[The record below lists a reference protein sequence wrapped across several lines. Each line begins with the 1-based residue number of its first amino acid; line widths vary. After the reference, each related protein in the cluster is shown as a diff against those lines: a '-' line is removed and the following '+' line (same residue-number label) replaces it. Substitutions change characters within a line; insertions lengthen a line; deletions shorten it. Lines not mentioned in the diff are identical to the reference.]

1 MPVSTTVLFGAAFF
15 VVALGFGAAVRGLL
29 REAAWDRVALGLAVT
44 LGEGL
49 AVGEAVGLGEVL
61 VAPGLAALGTAS
73 ATTGAGVSPE
83 VSWTAPTVPPTT
95 SATPTAAVAARP
107 AGEENMRV
115 RECLPATG
123 PVLSSP
129 EQTGSD
135 RNERST
141 SEVNVIM
148 VVSPELQ
155 GYV

>member
-1 MPVSTTVLFGAAFF
+1 MLFGAAFL
-15 VVALGFGAAVRGLL
+15 VVVLGLGAVVRGLL
-29 REAAWDRVALGLAVT
+29 REAAWDRVAFGLAVT

-49 AVGEAVGLGEVL
+49 VVGEALAVGLGEVV
-61 VAPGLAALGTAS
+61 VALGPAALGTAS
-73 ATTGAGVSPE
+73 ATAGAGASPE

-95 SATPTAAVAARP
+95 SATPTAAVAAMP

-123 PVLSSP
+123 PVLSST

-141 SEVNVIM
+141 SDVNVIM
-148 VVSPELQ
+148 TVWQELQ